1 MRKPEPE
8 SRRERLLVSQGGT
21 MNAKD
26 VMTQDIARCL
36 PLATAQAAASLM
48 TGCDLGAV
56 PIKEVV
62 RPKPV
67 TSRPKDGL
75 DDCERLRQKRRI
87 SGLLLM
93 DEAGRRIDRR
103 NDPRS
108 DRGNEMIAQAP
119 IVLDE
124 PDAKVRQELAE
135 ILMSSAG
142 SLLRN
147 GRPRW

>member
-1 MRKPEPE
+1 
-8 SRRERLLVSQGGT
+8 
-21 MNAKD
+21 
-26 VMTQDIARCL
+26 
-36 PLATAQAAASLM
+36 
-48 TGCDLGAV
+48 
-56 PIKEVV
+56 
-62 RPKPV
+62 
-67 TSRPKDGL
+67 
-75 DDCERLRQKRRI
+75 
-87 SGLLLM
+87 M

-103 NDPRS
+103 NAPRS